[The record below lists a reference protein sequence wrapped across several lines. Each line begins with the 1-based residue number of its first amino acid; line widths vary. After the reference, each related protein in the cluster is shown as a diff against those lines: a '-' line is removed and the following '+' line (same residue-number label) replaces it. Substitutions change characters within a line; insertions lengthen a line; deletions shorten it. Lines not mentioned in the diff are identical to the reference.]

1 MSSRWETVNREMTQ
15 TVSFKPVQVIVEAEA
30 ALPGG
35 LRDEARVYYA
45 GAHASVK
52 NAEIQ
57 NGKIDAEGKVC
68 FKVLYA
74 QGDLQ
79 HVIPLEIGADF
90 SHAISL
96 SQDQKENTQSYARV
110 FSTVEDVDVNIHN
123 GRMILRAVI
132 ALEGHISCMK
142 HAKWVS
148 PHAEDVFLQK
158 RTIQSSVC
166 QIAGEGEIVSTIR
179 DEIPLSDVLQIN
191 ETLLGNAHAVVEDV
205 HRIGA
210 NQVAVTGTVLLDVC
224 HTSDMPQRPLITTQH
239 KIPFEQEIAVSGDSL
254 QTVSAQSVVWDV
266 AVASQEQED
275 HDGERVLRCEVQI
288 HTLVQ
293 SIVSDEV
300 EFLQDAYT
308 VSGKALE
315 LKCQNVCCTQQIV
328 REEKAES
335 SRLTVLLPDGSP
347 RIRQALLGFMNPV
360 ILRKKKSGNRLM
372 IDGLMQVTSVY
383 LTDDKSVPISMK
395 SEVPFASAFMTD
407 ATEQD
412 HIRLT
417 VSEPVINAVTGDRAD
432 IKYILHMTAEG
443 ERTRE
448 FSVVQ
453 DISEADTEQAY
464 HGISVCFVQPG
475 ENIWDI
481 AKRYRVS
488 QELVTADNGIRDQPI
503 STGTPLIICHGKAV
517 SAKEQEHA

>member
-1 MSSRWETVNREMTQ
+1 MSSRWETVNREMAQ
-15 TVSFKPVQVIVEAEA
+15 TVSFKPVQVIVEAET
-30 ALPGG
+30 ALTGG

-57 NGKIDAEGKVC
+57 NGKIDTEGKVC

-79 HVIPLEIGADF
+79 HVIPLEVGADF
-90 SHAISL
+90 SHVIGL
-96 SQDQKENTQSYARV
+96 SQDQKENLQSSARV
-110 FSTVEDVDVNIHN
+110 FCAVEDVEANIHN
-123 GRMILRAVI
+123 GRMILRAVV
-132 ALEGHISCMK
+132 ALEGYIRCTK
-142 HAKWVS
+142 HAKWVN
-148 PHAEDVFLQK
+148 PNTEDVTLQK
-158 RTIQSSVC
+158 KTIRSSVC

-179 DEIPLSDVLQIN
+179 DEIPLSDVLQIK

-205 HRIGA
+205 HMIGA
-210 NQVAVTGTVLLDVC
+210 NRVAVTGTVLLDVC
-224 HTSDMPQRPLITTQH
+224 HTADMPQRPLINTQH
-239 KIPFEQEIAVSGDSL
+239 KIPFEQEIAVSGDNL
-254 QTVSAQSVVWDV
+254 QTVSAQSFVWDV

-293 SIVSDEV
+293 SIMSDEV

-315 LKCQNVCCTQQIV
+315 LSCQSICCTQQMI

-335 SRLTVLLPDGSP
+335 SRLSILLPDGSP
-347 RIRQALLGFMNPV
+347 RIRQALLGFMNPI
-360 ILRKKKSGNRLM
+360 ILRKKRTGNRLM
-372 IDGLMQVTSVY
+372 IDGLMQVCCVY
-383 LTDDKSVPISMK
+383 LTDEKSIPVSVK
-395 SEVPFASAFMTD
+395 TEVPFASAFITD
-407 ATEQD
+407 AGEQD

-432 IKYILHMTAEG
+432 IKYILHMTATG
-443 ERTRE
+443 ERNRE

-453 DISEADTEQAY
+453 EIAETDAKQSY

-475 ENIWDI
+475 ETVWDL

-488 QELVTADNGIRDQPI
+488 TEQVTEDNGIPDETVSI
-503 STGTPLIICHGKAV
+503 GMPLIICHGKRV
-517 SAKEQEHA
+517 SDKEQEHA